1 MFHIV
6 VWEEEFLQLC
16 SRKEEGKERRRGE
29 RGRGREEEEDGRGE
43 EEDGRGEEEDGRGQ
57 EEGREKKEVKN
68 HPFHVAQQPLLPL
81 SVGVATIVDNSIGT

>member
-1 MFHIV
+1 MLHIV

-16 SRKEEGKERRRGE
+16 SRKEERKERRRGE
-29 RGRGREEEEDGRGE
+29 RGRGRGE
-43 EEDGRGEEEDGRGQ
+43 EEGEEERRKRGGGGWKRQ

-68 HPFHVAQQPLLPL
+68 HPFHVTQQPLLPL

>member
-29 RGRGREEEEDGRGE
+29 RGRGREE

>member
-29 RGRGREEEEDGRGE
+29 RGRGRE
-43 EEDGRGEEEDGRGQ
+43 EEEDGRGQ